1 MITTSVKDLSSIM
14 TFVNPAANTAR
25 KGFETDNGF
34 QDVMTKAESGQTKTD
49 IGSAQSKSSPRDS
62 FTRQIDK
69 SNRTERIS
77 ESDNES
83 PEDVDKVMDNLDK
96 AGRDIIK
103 EVAKEVDCTEEEVV
117 EAMTNMG
124 LSPISLLDPS
134 IIGDLVTELSGEDPI
149 ALVTSGDYF
158 ESVKNLTTLVDA
170 TLADL
175 ASDMDME
182 VSSIEKLVESAEI
195 QPIMDE
201 EIEMSVEINSD
212 SLNIQKKSPIITVN
226 DETKEIDSDIE
237 EEIPEK
243 SIGKVDSKVNTN
255 TGNDEVQ
262 TDAGKPK
269 GNREQKESLPEKS
282 TIQTKSSSA
291 EGQNVSGI
299 KNPILD
305 NTFSRTINNIET
317 PTTQSSFFSEETK
330 NIMNQIMDYMKI
342 NVKAETE
349 HLEMQLH
356 PASLGN
362 VKINITANKAG
373 EVTAEFKVQN
383 EQVKAAVEAQL
394 NELRETFKASG
405 SKVTE
410 IEVHVEMQSFDSN
423 LWQGKG
429 HETDSD
435 SGNSRS
441 GRRRKINLNELDAL
455 FEDENNEE
463 DALAAEM
470 MQAAGNT
477 VDFMA

>member
-14 TFVNPAANTAR
+14 TFVNPAANASR
-25 KGFETDNGF
+25 EGFETDNGF
-34 QDVMTKAESGQTKTD
+34 QDVMTKAQSDQNQTD

-69 SNRTERIS
+69 STRSERIS
-77 ESDNES
+77 ESDKES
-83 PEDVDKVMDNLDK
+83 PEEVNKVMDNLDK
-96 AGRDIIK
+96 AGREIIK
-103 EVAKEVDCTEEEVV
+103 EVAEEVDCTEEEVV

-134 IIGDLVTELSGEDPI
+134 IMGDLVTELSGEDPI
-149 ALVTSGDYF
+149 VLVTSDDYF

-195 QPIMDE
+195 QPMQDE

-212 SLNIQKKSPIITVN
+212 SLNIQKKSPVITVN
-226 DETKEIDSDIE
+226 DETKENDSDID
-237 EEIPEK
+237 EEIPEE
-243 SIGKVDSKVNTN
+243 SVGKADSKVNTN
-255 TGNDEVQ
+255 FDNDEVQ
-262 TDAGKPK
+262 TDTGKTK
-269 GNREQKESLPEKS
+269 DNREQKESLSERNS
-282 TIQTKSSSA
+282 VQNKSSSS

-299 KNPILD
+299 RNPILE
-305 NTFSRTINNIET
+305 NTFNRTIDNIET

-342 NVKAETE
+342 NVKAETD

-435 SGNSRS
+435 SGNSKY

-455 FEDENNEE
+455 FEDEDNEE